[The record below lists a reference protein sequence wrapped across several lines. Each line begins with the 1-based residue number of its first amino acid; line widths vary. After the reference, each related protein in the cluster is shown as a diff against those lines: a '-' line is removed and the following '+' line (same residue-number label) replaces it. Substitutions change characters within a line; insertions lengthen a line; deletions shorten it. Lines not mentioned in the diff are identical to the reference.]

1 MGTVAGR
8 AMKHNLTRLAPR
20 VLTMSELAR
29 IVANRFA
36 IFLCSKA
43 KHAGLM
49 DMAPPKAYVPNFTKA
64 VDHFCIH
71 AGGRAVLDGV
81 QKNLGLSDN
90 HMQASRE
97 TLFDWGNTSS
107 SSIWYEA
114 EWIERFGDL
123 KKGHRILQVT
133 FGSGFKCNS
142 AVWSVLRV
150 DHEKLWRPIKQKD
163 EALPG
168 LLGTRLGVSSKSA
181 MKEGPSQEAKFVVG
195 RT

>member
-1 MGTVAGR
+1 MG
-8 AMKHNLTRLAPR
+8 
-20 VLTMSELAR
+20 
-29 IVANRFA
+29 

-43 KHAGLM
+43 KHAGFACM
-49 DMAPPKAYVPNFTKA
+49 EPPKSYVPNFTKA

-71 AGGRAVLDGV
+71 ACGRAVLDGV
-81 QKNLGLSDN
+81 QKNLGLHED

-114 EWIERFGDL
+114 EWIERFGGL

-142 AVWSVLRV
+142 AVWRTLRV
-150 DHEKLWRPIKQKD
+150 DHEKLNRPIKQQ
-163 EALPG
+163 EAALPA
-168 LLGTRLGVSSKSA
+168 LLGRAVSGRAA
-181 MKEGPSQEAKFVVG
+181 MEGLSQETKPLAGKI
-195 RT
+195 